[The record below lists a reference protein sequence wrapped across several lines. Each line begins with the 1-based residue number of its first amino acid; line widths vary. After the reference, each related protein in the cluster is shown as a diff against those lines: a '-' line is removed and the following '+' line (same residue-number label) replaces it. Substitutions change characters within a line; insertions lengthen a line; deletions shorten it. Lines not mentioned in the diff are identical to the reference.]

1 MTIEFEVGD
10 MIVDPEACALIVKI
24 DDRIHFEWNKK
35 PAAASS
41 YIDTSFKPDDI
52 HFLIEMG
59 RWQLK
64 KVVKENINSENLP
77 VNNTRKKRN
86 NASKE

>member
-41 YIDTSFKPDDI
+41 YIDTSFKFDDVK
-52 HFLIEMG
+52 FLIDIG
-59 RWQLK
+59 RWDLK
-64 KVVKENINSENLP
+64 KIIKNSSVPE
-77 VNNTRKKRN
+77 
-86 NASKE
+86 